1 MGFKVILSKELKR
14 VFGDR
19 KMIFSM
25 FILPVIMICGIFIIM
40 FSIINKSEEKIE
52 THMTVAYVI
61 GAPSNFIDMMHEFE
75 ECSITYV
82 GYKSSFDEMKE
93 HLLDGIVD
101 VIVEFPKDFEEVFNG
116 EDKSAVQQ
124 IKTYYNPSEDNS
136 VEGRERFTEIYLERY
151 RNILLEER
159 FENADYAQIYTVDS
173 DNPDMVVQDEKK
185 ATGKML
191 GMMVPYFVTIMLF
204 AGAMG
209 LGVDSVAGE
218 KERGTMANL
227 LISPVK
233 RSQIIMGKV
242 TGLGIVSVI
251 SAAVYI
257 LSVAGVMM
265 YAMTQNGMGEQLEGL
280 SLNFSGTQIAQL
292 VILIIGVTWLYVA
305 LIGLVSVFAKDVK
318 EAQAFIMP
326 LYIVIM
332 VAGMATMYTGDSAST
347 VSYLIPLY
355 NTSVAFKGI
364 FTMDMTMLQF
374 TAAAAVTYGCAIIAV
389 AVMTRAIKSEKIML
403 NA

>member
-25 FILPVIMICGIFIIM
+25 FILPVIMICGIFMIM
-40 FSIINKSEEKIE
+40 FSIVNKSEEKIE

-61 GAPSNFIDMMHEFE
+61 GAPDNFIKMMHEFE
-75 ECSITYV
+75 ECNVSYV
-82 GYKSSFDEMKE
+82 GYKSSLDEMKE

-136 VEGRERFTEIYLERY
+136 VEGRERFTSVYLERY
-151 RNILLEER
+151 RSILLEER

-233 RSQIIMGKV
+233 RSQIIMGKI
-242 TGLGIVSVI
+242 TGLGIVSII

-265 YAMTQNGMGEQLEGL
+265 YAMTQSGMGEQLEGL
-280 SLNFSGTQIAQL
+280 SLNFSATQIAQL
-292 VILIIGVTWLYVA
+292 IILIIGVTWLYVA

-374 TAAAAVTYGCAIIAV
+374 IAAAAVTYGCAIIAV
-389 AVMTRAIKSEKIML
+389 VVMTRAIKSEKIML